1 VILNKKRGF
10 TLIEILVTTT
20 ILSLGIVFIYEAF
33 FVSLRAYNYYENY
46 VNVAPWMDEKLW
58 EAQDAFTRIGTYES
72 APPEG
77 ELVVEGRTYAWRLSS
92 ELVDSGSNLYAIG
105 LSLTRHESKND
116 FQVKRAVYALRQAE

>member
-1 VILNKKRGF
+1 MNKKRGF

-46 VNVAPWMDEKLW
+46 LNVAPWMDDKLW
-58 EAQDAFTRIGTYES
+58 EVQDSFTRTGAYDAT
-72 APPEG
+72 AAEG
-77 ELVVEGRTYAWRLSS
+77 EIIVEGRTYTWQVSGAPEGDGSS
-92 ELVDSGSNLYAIG
+92 LYAIELA
-105 LSLTRHESKND
+105 LSRHESKND

>member
-1 VILNKKRGF
+1 VSEKRGF
-10 TLIEILVTTT
+10 TLVEILVTTT

-58 EAQDAFTRIGTYES
+58 EVQDAFTRTGAYE
-72 APPEG
+72 ATAPEG
-77 ELVVEGRTYAWRLSS
+77 ELVAEGRTYAWQLSS
-92 ELVDSGSNLYAIG
+92 ELVDSGSNLYSIG